1 MAETNIQALRRNE
14 ETTRTNTHLRLA
26 GTFDRWHK
34 VALISSASGWANVL
48 AQGKYI
54 KPRFSMG
61 GQCYSLDK
69 LLSSGW
75 HNWISKYS
83 FTAQRFIGWIVLSTL
98 SSYLDLAK
106 LYTQRLICPFNPY
119 IQVPIN
125 HVSSSHRSKQTIRTF
140 KKKISSSLFLN
151 FTQHR
156 LKITEIKS
164 SQKTLQSRLF
174 C

>member
-1 MAETNIQALRRNE
+1 MAETNNQALRRNE

-83 FTAQRFIGWIVLSTL
+83 STA
-98 SSYLDLAK
+98 
-106 LYTQRLICPFNPY
+106 
-119 IQVPIN
+119 
-125 HVSSSHRSKQTIRTF
+125 
-140 KKKISSSLFLN
+140 
-151 FTQHR
+151 
-156 LKITEIKS
+156 
-164 SQKTLQSRLF
+164 
-174 C
+174 